1 MTPLPQFIWI
11 WAYFTNVRLR
21 MREFFVLCLLATY
34 LTVGIVHFAD
44 FVLVACKHTD
54 LILDEFTDN
63 NLGKDK
69 PPQTYSSLHTP
80 ELS

>member
-1 MTPLPQFIWI
+1 MGLLYKCKIENERI
-11 WAYFTNVRLR
+11 
-21 MREFFVLCLLATY
+21 FVLCLLATY

-69 PPQTYSSLHTP
+69 PPRTCSSLHTP
-80 ELS
+80 KLP